1 MRVCVCVCVSVCI
14 YIYLK
19 LTAVLDSFPSLFI
32 NINSYHSYGLIHTQT
47 SSPKTLT
54 HNMEL
59 LKLTVKPWSSCL
71 LLGLLFIFAFLA
83 SLSHAEIHYHE
94 FVVCT
99 YLILYHQS

>member
-1 MRVCVCVCVSVCI
+1 
-14 YIYLK
+14 
-19 LTAVLDSFPSLFI
+19 
-32 NINSYHSYGLIHTQT
+32 
-47 SSPKTLT
+47 
-54 HNMEL
+54 MEL